1 MSGAPLCLWCNP
13 AWCRYV
19 VQNRGRCEAG
29 RDAVTAVEYH
39 HSTSQQGTP
48 AGWGSLHLHQRRVC
62 TSTSS
67 VGELSPE
74 PPDLLLIL
82 VPLWISAVATEANA
96 PSPPYLHWR
105 KFSKWLRKVT
115 ERGRPDGWG
124 VQLGKRKES
133 FAQQWG
139 KLQPAGWGGEGG
151 GRRLDAK
158 NLLYRKNYQSC
169 YILFC

>member
-13 AWCRYV
+13 AWCRFV
-19 VQNRGRCEAG
+19 VQNWGRCEAG

-115 ERGRPDGWG
+115 ERGNLMAGGYSSESARRALPNNGANYS
-124 VQLGKRKES
+124 QLAEEGR
-133 FAQQWG
+133 
-139 KLQPAGWGGEGG
+139 GEVG
-151 GRRLDAK
+151 D
-158 NLLYRKNYQSC
+158 
-169 YILFC
+169 